1 MLIRSEPFREFD
13 QLTEAML
20 NQRRARQIPVDA
32 YRRGNEFKVSF
43 DLPGVDARF
52 IDLTV
57 EKDLLTVKAT
67 RGWVRAEGDQIQIA
81 ERAQGEFSRQLFLG
95 EGLDRDHLS
104 ATYENGVLTLT
115 IPVAEE
121 AKPRKV
127 EITNAGD
134 VARSRH
140 RRLRHRISNR
150 LNSNGTAQRRA
161 GPLPVRW
168 AADRH
173 LGAPKVGVVNLVRQA
188 SSVRTISC

>member
-13 QLTEAML
+13 RLTEAMFSD
-20 NQRRARQIPVDA
+20 RWARQIPVDA
-32 YRRGNEFKVSF
+32 YRRNNEFTVHF

-52 IDLTV
+52 IDMTV
-57 EKDLLTVKAT
+57 EKDLLTVRAT

-95 EGLDRDHLS
+95 EGLDRDHIN
-104 ATYENGVLTLT
+104 ATYENGVLTVT

-134 VARSRH
+134 VIQAV
-140 RRLRHRISNR
+140 
-150 LNSNGTAQRRA
+150 TAGSTA
-161 GPLPVRW
+161 E
-168 AADRH
+168 
-173 LGAPKVGVVNLVRQA
+173 
-188 SSVRTISC
+188 

>member
-1 MLIRSEPFREFD
+1 MLMRTDPFREIDRLAEQFFG
-13 QLTEAML
+13 TAARPAMMHL
-20 NQRRARQIPVDA
+20 DA
-32 YRRGNEFKVSF
+32 YRDGEYFYAAF

-127 EITNAGD
+127 DITNAGEIVQAVTAGS
-134 VARSRH
+134 VAE
-140 RRLRHRISNR
+140 
-150 LNSNGTAQRRA
+150 
-161 GPLPVRW
+161 
-168 AADRH
+168 
-173 LGAPKVGVVNLVRQA
+173 
-188 SSVRTISC
+188 